1 MSLDRLWVHRGQK
14 ASGYLTIFSMVQG
27 TGNHLLPGKR
37 KCPPGNSDFS
47 NCSCSA
53 QVVELWLHVSELDAV
68 YHKQLSAQML
78 ICQVG
83 LTMFSCAERVHTQAE
98 SCLGC
103 TVSTFSCCLTTSLP
117 WDSAH
122 LLARTMVGRRC
133 SLLTIMLIQRTNLFW
148 RQLLSGSFYLNL
160 CDLWLLLFLTCPF
173 NY

>member
-1 MSLDRLWVHRGQK
+1 MSLDLLWVHRGQK

-83 LTMFSCAERVHTQAE
+83 LTMFSCAERAHTQAE

-103 TVSTFSCCLTTSLP
+103 TVSTFSCCLTTISSL
-117 WDSAH
+117 
-122 LLARTMVGRRC
+122 G
-133 SLLTIMLIQRTNLFW
+133 
-148 RQLLSGSFYLNL
+148 LSTPLGTYHGGEEVQPADDNVNTT
-160 CDLWLLLFLTCPF
+160 D
-173 NY
+173 